1 MAMTLTGIALQLAH
15 RVVFGDLRELGSG
28 CGVSVA
34 QVVHFTAARDP
45 ARLLHGRR
53 LLDQRLQLT
62 AI

>member
-1 MAMTLTGIALQLAH
+1 LQLAH